1 MIIKFHEFTNIFFCL
16 HFLISPTIFELLHLS
31 MDLTYRNVSPHFG
44 NLRGRI
50 FTHIMIEIINI
61 IIECHLNSGSFLFC
75 LLFLPYNQASK
86 ISPASFKDP
95 QIRSKLLHRN
105 VSPHFRILR
114 PSRIRWYM
122 SWTTGN
128 ILDALNFALKMDGH
142 VL

>member
-1 MIIKFHEFTNIFFCL
+1 MKLQIFSFAYQ
-16 HFLISPTIFELLHLS
+16 FLISLPIFELLHLS
-31 MDLTYRNVSPHFG
+31 MDLTYRNVTPHFG

-61 IIECHLNSGSFLFC
+61 IIECPLNSGSFLFC
-75 LLFLPYNQASK
+75 PLFLPYNQASK

-114 PSRIRWYM
+114 PSRIRWCM
-122 SWTTGN
+122 SWGN
-128 ILDALNFALKMDGH
+128 EKNLVALNFALKTDSH
-142 VL
+142 VLLSTL

>member
-1 MIIKFHEFTNIFFCL
+1 MNLQIFSFAYI
-16 HFLISPTIFELLHLS
+16 FLISPPIFELLRLS
-31 MDLTYRNVSPHFG
+31 MDLTYRNVTPHFG

-50 FTHIMIEIINI
+50 FTHIMIEIIDI
-61 IIECHLNSGSFLFC
+61 IIKFHLNSGSFLFC
-75 LLFLPYNQASK
+75 PLFLPYHQASR
-86 ISPASFKDP
+86 IPPASFKDP

-122 SWTTGN
+122 SWGTGN
-128 ILDALNFALKMDGH
+128 ILGALNFALKMDGH

>member
-1 MIIKFHEFTNIFFCL
+1 MNLQIFSFAYNCL
-16 HFLISPTIFELLHLS
+16 ILPPIFELLHLS
-31 MDLTYRNVSPHFG
+31 MVLTYRNVTPHFG

-50 FTHIMIEIINI
+50 FTHIMIEIIKSI
-61 IIECHLNSGSFLFC
+61 KECYLNSGSFLFC
-75 LLFLPYNQASK
+75 PLFLPYNQAFE

>member
-1 MIIKFHEFTNIFFCL
+1 MNLQIFSFAYI
-16 HFLISPTIFELLHLS
+16 FLISPPIFELLRLS
-31 MDLTYRNVSPHFG
+31 MDLTYRNVTPHFG

-75 LLFLPYNQASK
+75 PLFLPYNQAFK
-86 ISPASFKDP
+86 ISPASFKDS

-105 VSPHFRILR
+105 FSPHFRILR

-122 SWTTGN
+122 SWTTEN
-128 ILDALNFALKMDGH
+128 ILGALNFALKMDGH

>member
-1 MIIKFHEFTNIFFCL
+1 MNLQIFSFAYN
-16 HFLISPTIFELLHLS
+16 FLISPPIFELLHLS
-31 MDLTYRNVSPHFG
+31 MVLTYRNVTPHFG

-50 FTHIMIEIINI
+50 FTHIMIEIINS

-75 LLFLPYNQASK
+75 PLFLPYNQAFK

-122 SWTTGN
+122 SRGTGN
-128 ILDALNFALKMDGH
+128 ILCALNFAFKTDGH
-142 VL
+142 IL